1 MESAAKILI
10 ERKKAWATK
19 EILRRLYEKW
29 YGLIWESLRPG
40 KVLELGG
47 GSGPSKEFLPDAI
60 RSDIVFAP
68 WLDAVLDAHALPFR
82 DGSLENIILFDV
94 LHHLAR
100 PTQFFF
106 EAKRVLKKGGRI
118 VLMEPYVSWASFFV
132 YRFLHAE
139 GMAWRTDPFEPFGSG
154 EGKDPFRGNQ
164 AIPTLMFKK
173 YRARFMKAFPRL
185 EIIREEWIDFLVYP
199 LSGGFNQ
206 PSLCP
211 LCLYPFMHWAEK
223 GLRPLRRF
231 LAFRMLLVLEKTC
244 IHGNDEPV

>member
-1 MESAAKILI
+1 MESAPQILI
-10 ERKKAWATK
+10 KRREAWASK
-19 EILRRLYEKW
+19 EILRRLYGKW
-29 YGLIWESLRPG
+29 YGLISESLRPG

-68 WLDAVLDAHALPFR
+68 WLDAVLDAHALPFK
-82 DGSLENIILFDV
+82 DGSLGNIILFDV

-106 EAKRVLKKGGRI
+106 EAKRVLKRQGRI
-118 VLMEPYVSWASFFV
+118 ILMEPYVSWASFFV

-139 GMAWRTDPFEPFGSG
+139 GMVWRTDPFEPYGSG
-154 EGKDPFRGNQ
+154 EEKDPFTGNQ
-164 AIPTLMFKK
+164 AIPTLIFQK
-173 YRARFMKAFPRL
+173 YRARFTKAFPGL
-185 EIIREEWIDFLVYP
+185 EMIREEWIDSLVYP
-199 LSGGFNQ
+199 LSGGFNK

-211 LCLYPFMHWAEK
+211 VSLYPLLNFTEK
-223 GLRPLRRF
+223 VLRPLRRF

-244 IHGNDEPV
+244 IHGSDAPI